1 LSITAGIDVG
11 GTKILG
17 IVVDRSAPA
26 RVLAEHRVET
36 PSSAEAVLD
45 ALAGVV
51 KTLALEAPVASVGV
65 GIAGLVD
72 REGMLHTSPNLPMLS
87 RVAVRA
93 ELERRTGLPVA
104 VENDATATA
113 WGEHRSGAGRGAS
126 DMLCLTFGTG
136 IGAGVVLGGEL
147 VRGAHGFAGEAGHM
161 VVDPS
166 GPPCPCGRRGC
177 WERLGSGSGLRR
189 LAREAAEAGR
199 LRRALELAGGDLG
212 VVQGEHV
219 NQAAQEGDREALDL
233 LRSFGW
239 WIALGISNLVTLL
252 DTSVVVMGGGVV
264 GIGEPLLGPVRDH
277 YHHLVMADT
286 TRPEMRIVPA
296 ELGDRAGATGAALLA
311 PVT

>member
-1 LSITAGIDVG
+1 MSITAGVDVG

-17 IVVDRSAPA
+17 VVVDRDAPSQL
-26 RVLAEHRVET
+26 LAEHRVGT
-36 PSSAEAVLD
+36 PARADGVLD

-51 KTLALEAPVASVGV
+51 QTLALEVEITSVGV

-72 REGMLHTSPNLPMLS
+72 REGLLHTSPNLPMLS
-87 RVAVRA
+87 RVPVRA

-113 WGEHRSGAGRGAS
+113 WGENQIGSGRGAP

-136 IGAGVVLGGEL
+136 IGAGIVLGGKL

-177 WERLGSGSGLRR
+177 WERLASGSGLRR

-199 LRRALELAGGDLG
+199 LQRALELAGGDLG
-212 VVQGEHV
+212 IVQGEHV
-219 NQAAQEGDREALDL
+219 SQAAQEGDRQALDL
-233 LRSFGW
+233 LQAFGW
-239 WIALGISNLVTLL
+239 WVALGIGNVVTLL
-252 DTSVVVMGGGVV
+252 DVSAVVLGGGVV

-277 YHHLVMADT
+277 YHRLVMADH
-286 TRPEMRIVPA
+286 TRPEVRLVPA
-296 ELGDRAGATGAALLA
+296 ELGERAGATGAALLA
-311 PVT
+311 PMS